1 MKSVALYALLAWC
14 VSNTELP
21 DELELELLR
30 RRITAYRTIAEWLGH
45 RVIILEGQHSS
56 VAAKNRM
63 V

>member
-21 DELELELLR
+21 DEVALELLR
-30 RRITAYRTIAEWLGH
+30 RRITAYRTVAEYLGH
-45 RVIILEGQHSS
+45 RVIMLEAEHGTL
-56 VAAKNRM
+56 AAKNRM